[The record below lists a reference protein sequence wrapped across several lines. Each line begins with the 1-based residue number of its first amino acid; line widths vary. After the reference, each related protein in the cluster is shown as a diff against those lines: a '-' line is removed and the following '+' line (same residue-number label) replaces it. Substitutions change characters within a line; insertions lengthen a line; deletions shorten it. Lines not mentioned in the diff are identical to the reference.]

1 MTLTTIPVEPRIIVL
16 ERAWVAISRAF
27 RPHRP
32 APPQY
37 VGKVAQ
43 GLGEIAAGLA
53 LHAQGDD
60 KEAEFRRVDVLADL
74 PQQAF
79 EIATEPHARF
89 DGAEFGADRITD
101 LMPGHERGF
110 LACELHRRG
119 AGGDQGFSS

>member
-1 MTLTTIPVEPRIIVL
+1 ML
-16 ERAWVAISRAF
+16 ERAWVTISRAF

-32 APPQY
+32 APPQH

-79 EIATEPHARF
+79 EIATELHARF